1 MRNINENIVFV
12 NDNED
17 INELINKFKNKK
29 KTIALCINKKKVVLG
44 IITVGDLRRAI
55 SKYKDFKTK
64 LSQIYNKLFL
74 RLRHYPIHELSY
86 RVAEFKKQH
95 KKYKLNTIIILDRKK
110 ILLKQLMKIKFMMT

>member
-55 SKYKDFKTK
+55 SKYKDFKSNIK
-64 LSQIYNKLFL
+64 
-74 RLRHYPIHELSY
+74 
-86 RVAEFKKQH
+86 
-95 KKYKLNTIIILDRKK
+95 TIN
-110 ILLKQLMKIKFMMT
+110 